1 MDPTSNDHQELEQVE
16 AIDDLL
22 EDFWFFDNL
31 LDRRSRILRYCHSDP
46 YPFSPFSSSP
56 STYPKP
62 EFPKIGDLDS
72 EKKLLEAPTGAD
84 SVAPP
89 CTETKEGRGEPEK
102 INKMRRQFS
111 EKIRVQ
117 ERRTY
122 LQKKEPVVREKE
134 IKEGSRKNRTGSSCN
149 NNSVQCCPMGVS
161 LQRTQT
167 LPSYIGREDDGNEFR
182 DQESDDS
189 RMGFLIREAIASSS
203 SGFTPTKQ
211 STPKISSIPR
221 HRPPRNSRSEE
232 AIQEMVAKS
241 QRIPNRKT
249 LRKTLSSIDTKEILV
264 MKELDIDSEKKQ
276 EKEDEEQRRVPR
288 AAVKSRSAAVVGPS
302 NPIPVWV
309 RKDSRRDM
317 KAQIKFWARTVASNV
332 RQEC

>member
-1 MDPTSNDHQELEQVE
+1 MEPTWNDHQELEQIE

-46 YPFSPFSSSP
+46 YPLSPSSS
-56 STYPKP
+56 SSACPKP
-62 EFPKIGDLDS
+62 EFSKIRDS
-72 EKKLLEAPTGAD
+72 DSDKKLLKAPMGED
-84 SVAPP
+84 SVPLP
-89 CTETKEGRGEPEK
+89 CIMNKEGGSEPEK

-117 ERRTY
+117 ERRAY
-122 LQKKEPVVREKE
+122 LQKKEPVVREKGIRE
-134 IKEGSRKNRTGSSCN
+134 SSKKNRTGINSCN
-149 NNSVQCCPMGVS
+149 NNSVQCCPMGGS

-167 LPSYIGREDDGNEFR
+167 LPSYIGRENDGNEFQ
-182 DQESDDS
+182 DQEIDDS

-211 STPKISSIPR
+211 NTPKSSSIPR
-221 HRPPRNSRSEE
+221 PKPPRHSRSEE
-232 AIQEMVAKS
+232 AIQEMVVKS
-241 QRIPNRKT
+241 QRNPSGKT
-249 LRKTLSSIDTKEILV
+249 LRKTLSSVDTKELL
-264 MKELDIDSEKKQ
+264 MLKDLDIDESEKKQ
-276 EKEDEEQRRVPR
+276 EKDEEEQRRVTRTP
-288 AAVKSRSAAVVGPS
+288 VKSRSAAVVGQ
-302 NPIPVWV
+302 PIPVWV
-309 RKDSRRDM
+309 PKESSRDM

>member
-1 MDPTSNDHQELEQVE
+1 MDSTSNDHQGLVQVE

-46 YPFSPFSSSP
+46 YPFSPSSSSSSS
-56 STYPKP
+56 STYPEP
-62 EFPKIGDLDS
+62 EFPKIGDSDS
-72 EKKLLEAPTGAD
+72 EKKLLESPTEGD
-84 SVAPP
+84 SVPPP
-89 CTETKEGRGEPEK
+89 CIEKKETGSKPEK

-117 ERRTY
+117 ERRIY
-122 LQKKEPVVREKE
+122 LQKKEPMVREKG
-134 IKEGSRKNRTGSSCN
+134 IKEGPRRNRIGSISCN
-149 NNSVQCCPMGVS
+149 NSIQCCSMGGS

-167 LPSYIGREDDGNEFR
+167 LPSYIGRKDDGNEFQ

-203 SGFTPTKQ
+203 SSGFTPIKQ
-211 STPKISSIPR
+211 NTPKVSSIPR

-232 AIQEMVAKS
+232 ALEEMVVKS
-241 QRIPNRKT
+241 QSSPN
-249 LRKTLSSIDTKEILV
+249 RKTLSSIETKEIL
-264 MKELDIDSEKKQ
+264 MLKEYIESEKKQ
-276 EKEDEEQRRVPR
+276 EVEEEQRKIPR
-288 AAVKSRSAAVVGPS
+288 AAVKSRSAAVGQ
-302 NPIPVWV
+302 PIPVWV
-309 RKDSRRDM
+309 PKDSSKDM

>member
-1 MDPTSNDHQELEQVE
+1 MDPTLNDHQELEQIE

-46 YPFSPFSSSP
+46 YPLSPPSSSTCP
-56 STYPKP
+56 NSKD
-62 EFPKIGDLDS
+62 GDSVSD
-72 EKKLLEAPTGAD
+72 KKLLKAPTGGD
-84 SVAPP
+84 SVQLP
-89 CTETKEGRGEPEK
+89 CIVNKEGGSEPEK
-102 INKMRRQFS
+102 MNKMRRQFS

-122 LQKKEPVVREKE
+122 LQKKEPVVREKGIRE
-134 IKEGSRKNRTGSSCN
+134 SSKKNRAGSTSSFCN
-149 NNSVQCCPMGVS
+149 NNS

-167 LPSYIGREDDGNEFR
+167 LPSYIGREDVGNEFQ
-182 DQESDDS
+182 DQEIDDS

-203 SGFTPTKQ
+203 SEFTPTKQ
-211 STPKISSIPR
+211 NTPKSSSIPR
-221 HRPPRNSRSEE
+221 PKPPRHSRSEE

-241 QRIPNRKT
+241 QRSPRGKT
-249 LRKTLSSIDTKEILV
+249 LRKTLSSVDTKDLL
-264 MKELDIDSEKKQ
+264 MLKDLDITEPETNQAKDE
-276 EKEDEEQRRVPR
+276 EEQRRVPR
-288 AAVKSRSAAVVGPS
+288 AAVKSRSAAVVVGQ
-302 NPIPVWV
+302 PIPVWV
-309 RKDSRRDM
+309 PKESRRDM